1 MEGDVLGSGESYDQV
16 QLDRYSVSNI
26 IRSGE
31 DLSVGH
37 PILDEQHRC
46 VFDLLSE
53 AQDLWRRGEGV
64 ARFGPLLSRLSRLLE
79 NHFRE
84 EESVLAVSGYPKLEW
99 HIAEHQAALRELKEI
114 CDRFK
119 GGADAAGLAPGWV
132 GLEFLMRMAVGHM
145 LASDAEYAEYLAET
159 KAALPPSRLN

>member
-1 MEGDVLGSGESYDQV
+1 MLVSGESYGEV
-16 QLDRYSVSNI
+16 QLDHYSVSGV

-37 PILDEQHRC
+37 PLLDEQHRAI
-46 VFDLLSE
+46 FDLLSE

-64 ARFGPLLSRLSRLLE
+64 TRLCPLLSRLSRLLE
-79 NHFRE
+79 HHFPE
-84 EESVLAVSGYPKLEW
+84 EEAILAASGYPKLQE
-99 HIAEHQAALRELKEI
+99 HVAEHQAALREFREI

-132 GLEFLMRMAVGHM
+132 VLEFLMRMAVGHM
-145 LASDAEYAEYLAET
+145 LASDADYAEFLAET
-159 KAALPPSRLN
+159 KAAPLPSRMN